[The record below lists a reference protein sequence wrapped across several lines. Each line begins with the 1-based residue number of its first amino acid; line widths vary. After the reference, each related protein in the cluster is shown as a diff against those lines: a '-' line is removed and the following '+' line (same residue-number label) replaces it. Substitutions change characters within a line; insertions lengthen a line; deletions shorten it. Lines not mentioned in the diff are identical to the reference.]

1 MRDSEQ
7 PGKQWVRD
15 PVHVQ
20 PSKQWVKDPVEPGEQ
35 WVRDPVQPG
44 GQWVRDPVHCT
55 VYSVQYVEKW
65 VVRQPTRTGLVYV
78 ECKLAGVEIR
88 YKKTVLNTNH
98 GEGSSW

>member
-1 MRDSEQ
+1 MGLGPVQ
-7 PGKQWVRD
+7 PGEQWVRALYS
-15 PVHVQ
+15 VQ
-20 PSKQWVKDPVEPGEQ
+20 PGEQ
-35 WVRDPVQPG
+35 WVRDPVQ
-44 GQWVRDPVHCT
+44 CT
-55 VYSVQYVEKW
+55 IQYVEKW